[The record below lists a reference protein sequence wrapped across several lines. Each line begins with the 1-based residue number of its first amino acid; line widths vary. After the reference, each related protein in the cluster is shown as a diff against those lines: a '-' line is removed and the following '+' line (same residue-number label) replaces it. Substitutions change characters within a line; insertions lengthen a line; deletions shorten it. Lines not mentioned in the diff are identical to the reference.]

1 MILVEGCDGTGKTTL
16 VNQLVTDL
24 GLSVGQRGTAN
35 RDELYKVTRE
45 DTYRALAHAIEGKRP
60 PYIWDRLGPISDP
73 IYSRVMGRDCAF
85 KRTEIEFFK
94 HLAEAVK
101 FPIIICH
108 VPLFVAEENQLRSHQ
123 MDGVDEN
130 YPFLHGLYEG
140 VRDYMLTWTP
150 PCHVYDYRAPK
161 AYEELLEKVKHYLI
175 SRTDREWKG
184 MDHAS

>member
-16 VNQLVTDL
+16 VQSLKQDL

-35 RDELYKVTRE
+35 RDELYKVTRP
-45 DTYRALAHAIEGKRP
+45 DTYTALANAVGGYHS

-85 KRTEIEFFK
+85 KRSEIEYFK
-94 HLAEAVK
+94 HIAEAVK

-108 VPLFVAEENQLRSHQ
+108 VPLEVAEENQLQSHQ
-123 MDGVDEN
+123 MEGVDAN

-140 VRDYMLTWTP
+140 VRDHLLTWKP
-150 PCHVYDYRAPK
+150 SCHVYDYRVK
-161 AYEELLEKVKHYLI
+161 GAYDELLEKMKTYLI
-175 SRTDREWKG
+175 NRNDREW
-184 MDHAS
+184 H